1 MQSNPVWSN
10 YFARRLL
17 TTYDKMKSPIVHTLT
32 IGNEGTGGKM
42 PTKVIKDPRRWP
54 GANRGEGFDPTSR
67 GAAEEPPQRI
77 EIDLP
82 WRTIL
87 RVLATIGFLL
97 LVSRLSGVL
106 FQIFLGFLLAAA
118 LFPLV
123 LRLEH
128 RGVRRGIAVIFV
140 LLGVIG
146 GLVLIIAAVLPSLIQ
161 QAADFWS
168 NLPQHARDAF
178 AWLQP
183 RRPELYNRII
193 LYVDRQTTSAD
204 VTAVDINVEQAV
216 SGGQTV
222 FSILAGI
229 VTAFAVAAFTLTG
242 GDQVLRSLGRLL
254 PEGQEDKVRRMVPE
268 VTRVVSGYVVGQGI
282 NSSLFAVF
290 TFAVFTALDL
300 PSPLVAAVIAFI
312 LDAIPIVGA
321 TLATAIFAILALT
334 VSTTA
339 ALIVIVACLIYQ
351 QFENYVTSPR
361 VFGRT
366 LNISPFTSLISVLI
380 GSKLLGIPGVLLG
393 PSVAAMISAV
403 IRVWAEDIEVVT
415 GPSGPRLTE
424 TFVDSDEPEDVKAVE
439 ELIER
444 FDQPEDDAEGPV
456 DLTPD
461 PPAKDESV

>member
-1 MQSNPVWSN
+1 MPSAVIKNP
-10 YFARRLL
+10 RRLRAASHAEEL
-17 TTYDKMKSPIVHTLT
+17 
-32 IGNEGTGGKM
+32 
-42 PTKVIKDPRRWP
+42 
-54 GANRGEGFDPTSR
+54 DPTSHR
-67 GAAEEPPQRI
+67 GGSEEPPQRI
-77 EIDLP
+77 EIDIP
-82 WRTIL
+82 WRTII
-87 RVLATIGFLL
+87 RILATIGFLL
-97 LVSRLSGVL
+97 LVSRLSEIL

-123 LRLEH
+123 LRLER
-128 RGVRRGIAVIFV
+128 RGVRRGIAVVLI
-140 LLGVIG
+140 LLGVLG
-146 GLVLIIAAVLPSLIQ
+146 GLALIIAAVVPSLIQ
-161 QAADFWS
+161 QAADFWN

-178 AWLQP
+178 SWLQP
-183 RRPELYNRII
+183 REPELYNRII
-193 LYVDRQTTSAD
+193 AYVDRQTSGAD
-204 VTAVDINVEQAV
+204 VSDVDINVEQAI

-222 FSILAGI
+222 FSVLAGI

-242 GDQVLRSLGRLL
+242 GDQVLRSLGRML

-282 NSSLFAVF
+282 NSSLFAIF
-290 TFAVFTALDL
+290 TFIVFTALDL

-321 TLATAIFAILALT
+321 TLATVIFAILALT
-334 VSTTA
+334 VSTSA
-339 ALIVIVACLIYQ
+339 ALIVIVACSIYQ

-424 TFVDSDEPEDVKAVE
+424 TWVDQNEPEDVVALE
-439 ELIER
+439 ELIDKY
-444 FDQPEDDAEGPV
+444 DQPEDDAEGPV
-456 DLTPD
+456 DLTD
-461 PPAKDESV
+461 SKDEKA

>member
-1 MQSNPVWSN
+1 
-10 YFARRLL
+10 
-17 TTYDKMKSPIVHTLT
+17 
-32 IGNEGTGGKM
+32 M
-42 PTKVIKDPRRWP
+42 PSTVIKNPRRS
-54 GANRGEGFDPTSR
+54 GSGSREKELDPKAQGR
-67 GAAEEPPQRI
+67 ADEEPPQRI
-77 EIDLP
+77 EIDIP
-82 WRTIL
+82 WRTII
-87 RVLATIGFLL
+87 RILATIGFLL
-97 LVSRLSGVL
+97 LVTRLSEVL

-123 LRLEH
+123 MRLE
-128 RGVRRGIAVIFV
+128 RAGVRRGFAVIIV
-140 LLGVIG
+140 LLGVL
-146 GLVLIIAAVLPSLIQ
+146 LVLALVIAAVAPSLIQ
-161 QAADFWS
+161 QTADFWN

-178 AWLQP
+178 AWLRP
-183 RRPELYNRII
+183 REPELYNRII
-193 LYVDRQTTSAD
+193 TYVDQQTTGAD
-204 VTAVDINVEQAV
+204 VTAVDIDVEQAI

-242 GDQVLRSLGRLL
+242 GDQVLRSLGRML

-268 VTRVVSGYVVGQGI
+268 VTRVVSGYVIGQGI
-282 NSSLFAVF
+282 NSSLFAMF
-290 TFAVFTALDL
+290 TFVVFTALDL
-300 PSPLVAAVIAFI
+300 PSPLVAAVIAFV

-321 TLATAIFAILALT
+321 TMATVIFAILALT
-334 VSTTA
+334 VSTSS
-339 ALIVIVACLIYQ
+339 ALIVIVACMIYQ

-424 TFVDSDEPEDVKAVE
+424 TWVDKDEPEDVQALE
-439 ELIER
+439 ELIEKY
-444 FDQPEDDAEGPV
+444 DQPEDAAEGPV
-456 DLTPD
+456 DLSPD
-461 PPAKDESV
+461 SAAGKPGDPKA

>member
-1 MQSNPVWSN
+1 
-10 YFARRLL
+10 
-17 TTYDKMKSPIVHTLT
+17 
-32 IGNEGTGGKM
+32 M
-42 PTKVIKDPRRWP
+42 PSKVIKDPRRP
-54 GANRGEGFDPTSR
+54 RAANRAEDLDPTSR
-67 GAAEEPPQRI
+67 GIAEEPPQRI

-82 WRTIL
+82 WRTII

-97 LVSRLSGVL
+97 LVSRLSEVL

-123 LRLEH
+123 LRLER
-128 RGVRRGIAVIFV
+128 RGVRRGLAVIIV

-161 QAADFWS
+161 QAADFWN

-204 VTAVDINVEQAV
+204 VTSVDINVEQAV

-254 PEGQEDKVRRMVPE
+254 PEGQEAKVRRMVPE

-282 NSSLFAVF
+282 NSSLFAIF
-290 TFAVFTALDL
+290 TFVVFTALDL

-321 TLATAIFAILALT
+321 TLATVIFAILALT

-339 ALIVIVACLIYQ
+339 AIIVIVACLIYQ
-351 QFENYVTSPR
+351 QFENYVTR
-361 VFGRT
+361 
-366 LNISPFTSLISVLI
+366 
-380 GSKLLGIPGVLLG
+380 
-393 PSVAAMISAV
+393 
-403 IRVWAEDIEVVT
+403 
-415 GPSGPRLTE
+415 
-424 TFVDSDEPEDVKAVE
+424 
-439 ELIER
+439 
-444 FDQPEDDAEGPV
+444 
-456 DLTPD
+456 
-461 PPAKDESV
+461 

>member
-1 MQSNPVWSN
+1 MPSAVIKNP
-10 YFARRLL
+10 RRLRAASHAEEL
-17 TTYDKMKSPIVHTLT
+17 
-32 IGNEGTGGKM
+32 
-42 PTKVIKDPRRWP
+42 
-54 GANRGEGFDPTSR
+54 DPTSHR
-67 GAAEEPPQRI
+67 GGSEEPPQRI
-77 EIDLP
+77 EIDIP
-82 WRTIL
+82 WRTII
-87 RVLATIGFLL
+87 RILATIGFLL
-97 LVSRLSGVL
+97 LVSRLSEIL

-123 LRLEH
+123 LRLER
-128 RGVRRGIAVIFV
+128 RGVRRGIAVVLI
-140 LLGVIG
+140 LLGVLG
-146 GLVLIIAAVLPSLIQ
+146 GLALIIAAVVPSLIQ
-161 QAADFWS
+161 QAADFWN

-178 AWLQP
+178 SWLQP
-183 RRPELYNRII
+183 REPELYNRII
-193 LYVDRQTTSAD
+193 AYVDRQTTGAD
-204 VTAVDINVEQAV
+204 VSDVDINVEQAI

-222 FSILAGI
+222 FSVLAGI

-242 GDQVLRSLGRLL
+242 GDQVLRSLGRML

-282 NSSLFAVF
+282 NSSLFAIF
-290 TFAVFTALDL
+290 TFIVFTALDL

-321 TLATAIFAILALT
+321 TLATVIFAILALT
-334 VSTTA
+334 VSTSA
-339 ALIVIVACLIYQ
+339 ALIVIVACSIYQ

-424 TFVDSDEPEDVKAVE
+424 TWVDQNEPEDVVALE
-439 ELIER
+439 ELIDKY
-444 FDQPEDDAEGPV
+444 DQPEDDAEGPV
-456 DLTPD
+456 DLTD
-461 PPAKDESV
+461 SKDEKA

>member
-1 MQSNPVWSN
+1 MPSAVIKNP
-10 YFARRLL
+10 RRLRAASHAEEL
-17 TTYDKMKSPIVHTLT
+17 
-32 IGNEGTGGKM
+32 
-42 PTKVIKDPRRWP
+42 
-54 GANRGEGFDPTSR
+54 DPTSHR
-67 GAAEEPPQRI
+67 GGSEEPPQRI
-77 EIDLP
+77 EIDIP
-82 WRTIL
+82 WRTII
-87 RVLATIGFLL
+87 RILATIGFLL
-97 LVSRLSGVL
+97 LVSRLSEIL

-123 LRLEH
+123 LRLER
-128 RGVRRGIAVIFV
+128 RGVRRGIAVVLI
-140 LLGVIG
+140 LLGVLG
-146 GLVLIIAAVLPSLIQ
+146 GLALIIAAVVPSLIQ
-161 QAADFWS
+161 QAADFWN

-178 AWLQP
+178 SWLQP
-183 RRPELYNRII
+183 REPELYNRII
-193 LYVDRQTTSAD
+193 AYVDRQTSGAD
-204 VTAVDINVEQAV
+204 VSDVDINVEQAI

-222 FSILAGI
+222 FSVLAGI

-242 GDQVLRSLGRLL
+242 GDQVLRSLGRML
-254 PEGQEDKVRRMVPE
+254 PEGQEEKVRRMVPE

-282 NSSLFAVF
+282 NSSLFAIF
-290 TFAVFTALDL
+290 TFIVFTALDL

-321 TLATAIFAILALT
+321 TLATVIFAILALT
-334 VSTTA
+334 VSTSA
-339 ALIVIVACLIYQ
+339 ALIVIVACSIYQ

-424 TFVDSDEPEDVKAVE
+424 TWVDQNEPEDVVALE
-439 ELIER
+439 ELIDKY
-444 FDQPEDDAEGPV
+444 DQPEDDAEGPV
-456 DLTPD
+456 DLTD
-461 PPAKDESV
+461 SKDEKT

>member
-1 MQSNPVWSN
+1 MGSGGQMPSTVIKNP
-10 YFARRLL
+10 RRLRAASHAEEL
-17 TTYDKMKSPIVHTLT
+17 
-32 IGNEGTGGKM
+32 
-42 PTKVIKDPRRWP
+42 
-54 GANRGEGFDPTSR
+54 DPTSHR
-67 GAAEEPPQRI
+67 ITSDEPPQRI
-77 EIDLP
+77 EIDIP
-82 WRTIL
+82 WRTII
-87 RVLATIGFLL
+87 RILATIGFLL
-97 LVSRLSGVL
+97 LVSRLSEVL

-123 LRLEH
+123 LRLE
-128 RGVRRGIAVIFV
+128 RYGVRRGLAVIIV

-146 GLVLIIAAVLPSLIQ
+146 GLGLIMAAVLPSLIQ
-161 QAADFWS
+161 QAADFWN

-178 AWLQP
+178 SWLEP
-183 RRPELYNRII
+183 RRPELYRRII
-193 LYVDRQTTSAD
+193 LYVDRQTNTAD
-204 VTAVDINVEQAV
+204 VTSVDINIEQAI

-222 FSILAGI
+222 FSALAGI

-242 GDQVLRSLGRLL
+242 GDQVLRSLGRML

-282 NSSLFAVF
+282 NSSLFAMF
-290 TFAVFTALDL
+290 TFVIFTALDL

-321 TLATAIFAILALT
+321 TLATIIFAILALT
-334 VSTTA
+334 VSTSS
-339 ALIVIVACLIYQ
+339 ALIVVVACLIYQ

-366 LNISPFTSLISVLI
+366 LNISPFTSLISVLL

-393 PSVAAMISAV
+393 PSIAAMISAV

-424 TFVDSDEPEDVKAVE
+424 TWVQH
-439 ELIER
+439 
-444 FDQPEDDAEGPV
+444 DQPEDVEALEEMIEHFEQANDETVAAAASNPNE
-456 DLTPD
+456 DE
-461 PPAKDESV
+461 PA

>member
-1 MQSNPVWSN
+1 MPSAVIKNP
-10 YFARRLL
+10 RRL
-17 TTYDKMKSPIVHTLT
+17 
-32 IGNEGTGGKM
+32 
-42 PTKVIKDPRRWP
+42 RA
-54 GANRGEGFDPTSR
+54 ANHAEELDPTSHR
-67 GAAEEPPQRI
+67 ATSDEPPQRI
-77 EIDLP
+77 EIDIP
-82 WRTIL
+82 WRTII
-87 RVLATIGFLL
+87 RILATIGFLL
-97 LVSRLSGVL
+97 LVSRLSEIL

-123 LRLEH
+123 QALER
-128 RGVRRGIAVIFV
+128 RGVKRGIAVILI

-146 GLVLIIAAVLPSLIQ
+146 GLTLIIAAVVPSLIQ
-161 QAADFWS
+161 QAADFW
-168 NLPQHARDAF
+168 NNMPQHARDAF

-183 RRPELYNRII
+183 REPELYSRII
-193 LYVDRQTTSAD
+193 GYIDRQTTGAD
-204 VTAVDINVEQAV
+204 MSDVDINVEQAI

-222 FSILAGI
+222 FSVLAGI
-229 VTAFAVAAFTLTG
+229 ITAFAVAAFTLTG
-242 GDQVLRSLGRLL
+242 GDQVLRSLGRML
-254 PEGQEDKVRRMVPE
+254 PEGQENKVRRMVPE

-290 TFAVFTALDL
+290 TFIVFTALHL
-300 PSPLVAAVIAFI
+300 PSPLVAAVIAFV

-321 TLATAIFAILALT
+321 TLATVIFAILALT

-403 IRVWAEDIEVVT
+403 IRVWADDIEVVT

-424 TFVDSDEPEDVKAVE
+424 TWVDQDEPEDVAAMAA
-439 ELIER
+439 IIR
-444 FDQPEDDAEGPV
+444 RYDHPDDEAEGPV
-456 DLTPD
+456 DLTGG
-461 PPAKDESV
+461 KDEPN

>member
-1 MQSNPVWSN
+1 
-10 YFARRLL
+10 
-17 TTYDKMKSPIVHTLT
+17 
-32 IGNEGTGGKM
+32 M
-42 PTKVIKDPRRWP
+42 PSTVIKNPRRTRAESRP
-54 GANRGEGFDPTSR
+54 EGLDPTSH
-67 GAAEEPPQRI
+67 GQAADEPPQRI
-77 EIDLP
+77 EIDIP
-82 WRTIL
+82 WRTII
-87 RVLATIGFLL
+87 RILATIGFLL
-97 LVSRLSGVL
+97 LVTRLSEVL

-123 LRLEH
+123 LRLE
-128 RGVRRGIAVIFV
+128 RKGIRRGFAVIIV
-140 LLGVIG
+140 LLGVL
-146 GLVLIIAAVLPSLIQ
+146 LVLTLVIAAIVPSLIQ
-161 QAADFWS
+161 QAADFWN

-183 RRPELYNRII
+183 REPELYNRII
-193 LYVDRQTTSAD
+193 QYVDQQTTGAD
-204 VTAVDINVEQAV
+204 VTAVDIDVEQAI

-222 FSILAGI
+222 FTVLAGI

-242 GDQVLRSLGRLL
+242 GDQVLRSLGRML

-268 VTRVVSGYVVGQGI
+268 VTRVVSGYVIGQGI
-282 NSSLFAVF
+282 NSSLFAIF
-290 TFAVFTALDL
+290 TFVVFTALDL
-300 PSPLVAAVIAFI
+300 PSPLVAAVIAFV

-321 TLATAIFAILALT
+321 TMATVIFAILALT
-334 VSTTA
+334 VDTTS
-339 ALIVIVACLIYQ
+339 ALIVIVACMIYQ

-424 TFVDSDEPEDVKAVE
+424 TWVDKDEPEDVQALE

-444 FDQPEDDAEGPV
+444 FDQPEDAAEGPV
-456 DLTPD
+456 DLSSDAPRDTT
-461 PPAKDESV
+461 A

>member
-1 MQSNPVWSN
+1 M
-10 YFARRLL
+10 
-17 TTYDKMKSPIVHTLT
+17 HTLKERDT
-32 IGNEGTGGKM
+32 LGSGGKM
-42 PTKVIKDPRRWP
+42 PSAVIKNPRRLR
-54 GANRGEGFDPTSR
+54 AASQAEQLDPTSHHH
-67 GAAEEPPQRI
+67 GSSDEPPQRI
-77 EIDLP
+77 EVDVP
-82 WRTIL
+82 WRTII
-87 RVLATIGFLL
+87 RILATIGFLL
-97 LVSRLSGVL
+97 LVSRLSEVL

-123 LRLEH
+123 LRLERH
-128 RGVRRGIAVIFV
+128 GVRRGFAVILV

-146 GLVLIIAAVLPSLIQ
+146 GLVLIIAAVVPSLIQ
-161 QAADFWS
+161 QTTDFWN
-168 NLPQHARDAF
+168 NLPTHARDAF

-183 RRPELYNRII
+183 REPELYNRII
-193 LYVDRQTTSAD
+193 TYVDRQTNTAD
-204 VTAVDINVEQAV
+204 VSAVDINVEQAI

-222 FSILAGI
+222 FTVLAGI

-242 GDQVLRSLGRLL
+242 GDQVLRSFGRLL
-254 PEGQEDKVRRMVPE
+254 PEGQEEKVRRMVPE

-282 NSSLFAVF
+282 NSTLFAAF
-290 TFAVFTALDL
+290 TFIVFTALDL

-321 TLATAIFAILALT
+321 TLATVIFAILALT

-403 IRVWAEDIEVVT
+403 IRVWADDIEVVT

-424 TFVDSDEPEDVKAVE
+424 TFVDQDEPEDVQAIE

-444 FDQPEDDAEGPV
+444 FDQPEDEAEGPV
-456 DLTPD
+456 NLTRN
-461 PPAKDESV
+461 KDETA

>member
-1 MQSNPVWSN
+1 MPSTVIKNP
-10 YFARRLL
+10 RRLRAASHAEEL
-17 TTYDKMKSPIVHTLT
+17 
-32 IGNEGTGGKM
+32 
-42 PTKVIKDPRRWP
+42 
-54 GANRGEGFDPTSR
+54 DPTSHR
-67 GAAEEPPQRI
+67 ITSDEPPQRI
-77 EIDLP
+77 EIDIP
-82 WRTIL
+82 WRTII
-87 RVLATIGFLL
+87 RILATIGFLL
-97 LVSRLSGVL
+97 LVSRLSEVL

-123 LRLEH
+123 LRLE
-128 RGVRRGIAVIFV
+128 RYGVRRGLAVIIV

-161 QAADFWS
+161 QAADLWN

-178 AWLQP
+178 SWLEP
-183 RRPELYNRII
+183 RRPELYRRII
-193 LYVDRQTTSAD
+193 LYVDRQTNTAD
-204 VTAVDINVEQAV
+204 VTSVDINIEQAI

-222 FSILAGI
+222 FSALAGI

-242 GDQVLRSLGRLL
+242 GDQVLRSLGRML
-254 PEGQEDKVRRMVPE
+254 PEGQEDKVRRMIPE

-282 NSSLFAVF
+282 NSSLFAIF
-290 TFAVFTALDL
+290 TFVIFTALDL

-321 TLATAIFAILALT
+321 TLATIIFAILALT
-334 VSTTA
+334 VSTSS
-339 ALIVIVACLIYQ
+339 ALIVVIACLIYQ

-366 LNISPFTSLISVLI
+366 LNISPFTSLISVLL

-393 PSVAAMISAV
+393 PSIAAMISAV

-424 TFVDSDEPEDVKAVE
+424 TWVPHHQHEDVEALEEIIEHFDHPENETIAAAEPVSNEDEPA
-439 ELIER
+439 
-444 FDQPEDDAEGPV
+444 
-456 DLTPD
+456 
-461 PPAKDESV
+461 

>member
-1 MQSNPVWSN
+1 
-10 YFARRLL
+10 
-17 TTYDKMKSPIVHTLT
+17 
-32 IGNEGTGGKM
+32 M
-42 PTKVIKDPRRWP
+42 PSKVIKDPRRP
-54 GANRGEGFDPTSR
+54 RAANRAEDLDPTSR
-67 GAAEEPPQRI
+67 GIAEEPPQRI

-82 WRTIL
+82 WRTII

-97 LVSRLSGVL
+97 LVSRLSEVL

-123 LRLEH
+123 LRLER
-128 RGVRRGIAVIFV
+128 RGVRRGLAVIIV

-161 QAADFWS
+161 QAADFWN

-204 VTAVDINVEQAV
+204 VTSVDINVEQAV

-254 PEGQEDKVRRMVPE
+254 PEGQEAKVRRMVPE

-282 NSSLFAVF
+282 NSSLFAIF
-290 TFAVFTALDL
+290 TFVVFTALDL

-321 TLATAIFAILALT
+321 TLATVIFAILALT

-339 ALIVIVACLIYQ
+339 AIIVIVACLIYQ

-366 LNISPFTSLISVLI
+366 LNISPFTSLVSVLI

-424 TFVDSDEPEDVKAVE
+424 TFVDADAPEDVQALE

-444 FDQPEDDAEGPV
+444 FDHTEEEAEPQSDTASHSKTKKG
-456 DLTPD
+456 
-461 PPAKDESV
+461 

>member
-1 MQSNPVWSN
+1 MPSAVIKNP
-10 YFARRLL
+10 RRLRAASHAEEL
-17 TTYDKMKSPIVHTLT
+17 
-32 IGNEGTGGKM
+32 
-42 PTKVIKDPRRWP
+42 
-54 GANRGEGFDPTSR
+54 DPTSHR
-67 GAAEEPPQRI
+67 GGSEEPPQRI
-77 EIDLP
+77 EIDIP
-82 WRTIL
+82 WRTII
-87 RVLATIGFLL
+87 RILATIGFLL
-97 LVSRLSGVL
+97 LVSRLSEIL

-123 LRLEH
+123 LRLER
-128 RGVRRGIAVIFV
+128 RGVRRGIAVVLI
-140 LLGVIG
+140 LLGVLG
-146 GLVLIIAAVLPSLIQ
+146 GLALIIAAVVPSLIQ
-161 QAADFWS
+161 QAADFWN

-178 AWLQP
+178 SWLQP
-183 RRPELYNRII
+183 REPELYNRII
-193 LYVDRQTTSAD
+193 AYVDRQTTGAD
-204 VTAVDINVEQAV
+204 VSDVDINVEQAI

-222 FSILAGI
+222 FSVLAGI

-242 GDQVLRSLGRLL
+242 GDQVLRSLGRML
-254 PEGQEDKVRRMVPE
+254 PEGQEEKVRRMVPE

-282 NSSLFAVF
+282 NSSLFAIF
-290 TFAVFTALDL
+290 TFIVFTALDL

-321 TLATAIFAILALT
+321 TLATVIFAILALT
-334 VSTTA
+334 VSTSA
-339 ALIVIVACLIYQ
+339 ALIVIVACSIYQ

-424 TFVDSDEPEDVKAVE
+424 TWVDQNEPEDVVALE
-439 ELIER
+439 ELIDKY
-444 FDQPEDDAEGPV
+444 DQPEDDAEGPV
-456 DLTPD
+456 DLTD
-461 PPAKDESV
+461 SKDEKA

>member
-1 MQSNPVWSN
+1 
-10 YFARRLL
+10 
-17 TTYDKMKSPIVHTLT
+17 
-32 IGNEGTGGKM
+32 M
-42 PTKVIKDPRRWP
+42 PSTVIKNPKRLRA
-54 GANRGEGFDPTSR
+54 GIRAEELDPTSR
-67 GAAEEPPQRI
+67 GHAQGDDIQRI
-77 EIDLP
+77 EIDIP
-82 WRTIL
+82 WRTII
-87 RVLATIGFLL
+87 RILATIGFLL
-97 LVSRLSGVL
+97 LVTRLSEVL

-123 LRLEH
+123 LRLE
-128 RGVRRGIAVIFV
+128 RKGVRRGIAVITV
-140 LLGVIG
+140 LLGVILALA
-146 GLVLIIAAVLPSLIQ
+146 LVIAAVIPSLIQ
-161 QAADFWS
+161 QTADFWN

-183 RRPELYNRII
+183 REPELYSRII
-193 LYVDRQTTSAD
+193 SYVDQQTTGAD
-204 VTAVDINVEQAV
+204 VTDVDIDIEQAI

-222 FSILAGI
+222 FGILAGI

-242 GDQVLRSLGRLL
+242 GDQVLRSLGRML
-254 PEGQEDKVRRMVPE
+254 PEGQEEKVRRMVPE
-268 VTRVVSGYVVGQGI
+268 VTRVVSGYVIGQGI
-282 NSSLFAVF
+282 NSSLFAIF
-290 TFAVFTALDL
+290 TFVVFTALDL

-321 TLATAIFAILALT
+321 TLATVLFTILALT

-339 ALIVIVACLIYQ
+339 ALVVIVACLIYQ

-403 IRVWAEDIEVVT
+403 IRVWADDIEVVT

-424 TFVDSDEPEDVKAVE
+424 TWIDKNKPEDVQAVE
-439 ELIER
+439 ELIEK
-444 FDQPEDDAEGPV
+444 FDSDTEEPAPPLQANQEDANE
-456 DLTPD
+456 
-461 PPAKDESV
+461 

>member
-1 MQSNPVWSN
+1 MG
-10 YFARRLL
+10 
-17 TTYDKMKSPIVHTLT
+17 T
-32 IGNEGTGGKM
+32 EGSGGKM
-42 PTKVIKDPRRWP
+42 PSAVIKNPRRLR
-54 GANRGEGFDPTSR
+54 GAAHASELDPTSR
-67 GAAEEPPQRI
+67 RHPEEEPPQRI
-77 EIDLP
+77 EVDLP
-82 WRTIL
+82 WRTII

-97 LVSRLSGVL
+97 LVSRLSEVL

-118 LFPLV
+118 LFPVV
-123 LRLEH
+123 LRLER
-128 RGVRRGIAVIFV
+128 RGVRRGLAVIIV

-146 GLVLIIAAVLPSLIQ
+146 GLALIIAAVLPELIQ
-161 QAADFWS
+161 QAADFW
-168 NLPQHARDAF
+168 NNMPQHARDAF
-178 AWLQP
+178 SWLQP
-183 RRPELYNRII
+183 REPELYNRII
-193 LYVDRQTTSAD
+193 LYVDRQTTGAD
-204 VTAVDINVEQAV
+204 VTSVDINVEQAI

-254 PEGQEDKVRRMVPE
+254 PEGQEAKVRRMVPE

-282 NSSLFAVF
+282 NSSLFAIF
-290 TFAVFTALDL
+290 TFVVFTALDL

-321 TLATAIFAILALT
+321 TLATVIFAILALT
-334 VSTTA
+334 VSTSA

-424 TFVDSDEPEDVKAVE
+424 TFVDRSEPEDVQAVE

-456 DLTPD
+456 DLTSESPEKD
-461 PPAKDESV
+461 PTA